1 MDAVFLWL
9 ALMVV
14 MLIFEGLTAG
24 IYTIWF
30 AFGAMVAA
38 ICAALNFQIYVQVIA
53 FLLVSSLLLLLLRPI
68 TKSYFASKKTATNAD
83 RVLERTGVVTEEVD
97 NTRGL
102 GTIYIDGKT
111 WSARS
116 YDGAPIPVDTHVSVN
131 MIDGV
136 KLIVTPIKFEAPIS

>member
-14 MLIFEGLTAG
+14 LLIFEGLTAG

-38 ICAALNFQIYVQVIA
+38 ICAALGFHPYVQIVS
-53 FLLVSSLLLLLLRPI
+53 FLLVSTLMLLLLRPLA
-68 TKSYFASKKTATNAD
+68 KSYFASKKTATNAD
-83 RVLERTGVVTEEVD
+83 RVMDKIGVVTEEID

-102 GTIYIDGKT
+102 GAIYIDGKT

-116 YDGAPIPVDTHVSVN
+116 YDGTPITVDTHVSVN

-136 KLIVTPIKFEAPIS
+136 KLIVTPIRFEAPVN